1 MVFHRRVLLLFTT
14 LTIICQIVSGIENW
28 DDLLNDD
35 TYDTSNW
42 VNPNDMGL
50 EPRPLKVRVLKE
62 PVVEDIKNPPS
73 DLDDRTI
80 SDVTQQQQ
88 VTPHPSKSI
97 SSLHIMYIL
106 CFILIYLDSKSIV

>member
-1 MVFHRRVLLLFTT
+1 MLLFTT
-14 LTIICQIVSGIENW
+14 LTFICQIVSGIENW

-35 TYDTSNW
+35 AHDTSNW

-73 DLDDRTI
+73 DLEDRAKTN

-88 VTPHPSKSI
+88 VTTPNPSKSI